1 MTFDRQS
8 NGRRIEIESKS
19 NRSRIVVVTTAFLEL
34 DGCNIDKQCELP
46 MTLSFSGGSRIS
58 GKAGGGRRVAEGHE
72 GWCVATGV
80 GSGEGLYPSPEKKNE
95 KEIEILILKLRILMY
110 SG

>member
-19 NRSRIVVVTTAFLEL
+19 NRSRIVVVTTAFFEL

-46 MTLSFSGGSRIS
+46 MTLHSVADPGS
-58 GKAGGGRRVAEGHE
+58 GKAGGRQVAEGHE
-72 GWCVATGV
+72 IIIIIIIYLLKTQ
-80 GSGEGLYPSPEKKNE
+80 
-95 KEIEILILKLRILMY
+95 LKLTMVM
-110 SG
+110 